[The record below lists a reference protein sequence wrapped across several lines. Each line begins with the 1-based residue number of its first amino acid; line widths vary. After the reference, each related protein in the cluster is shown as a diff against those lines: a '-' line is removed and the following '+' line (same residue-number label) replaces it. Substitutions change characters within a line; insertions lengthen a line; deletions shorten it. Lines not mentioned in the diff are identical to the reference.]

1 MKNKVSLLLF
11 IGGLVGGFF
20 FFFSL
25 LDALA
30 PFISG
35 FILAYLFR
43 PLVEKLHKIS
53 IPATISSAFLTV
65 LMYCALITLF
75 ILLLPYCKDF
85 IVSSTS
91 RLLFHKKELIALVEP
106 WVKKFP
112 LAEKN
117 WPDLLNSFDFVL
129 DNSLSWLKDWAL
141 SAVYNSWWIA
151 KHIITLFLAP
161 FIAFYMMKDWKKMI
175 LNICV
180 LVPYRF
186 RTLFYEVFSQ
196 IDTTLSAYVRGQA
209 SVSTMLAFYYGITL
223 WALGL
228 HSGALVGMLT
238 GLFTFVPYLGI
249 LSGFLTSVILA
260 CLQNPKPSFPLLIS
274 IFGAGHLLEGMF
286 LTPGLIGR
294 KIGLHPA
301 LILLSVFIAGSIG
314 GIKGVFLSCPL
325 TAIAVACFRWG
336 RKYYINSPFFLEKS

>member
-11 IGGLVGGFF
+11 IGGLVGGIF

-43 PLVEKLHKIS
+43 PLVEKLHKIG
-53 IPATISSAFLTV
+53 IPAIISSAFLTV

-91 RLLFHKKELIALVEP
+91 KLLFHKKELIALVEP

-112 LAEKN
+112 LAEKH
-117 WPDLLNSFDFVL
+117 WTDLLNSFDFVL

-175 LNICV
+175 L
-180 LVPYRF
+180 
-186 RTLFYEVFSQ
+186 
-196 IDTTLSAYVRGQA
+196 
-209 SVSTMLAFYYGITL
+209 
-223 WALGL
+223 
-228 HSGALVGMLT
+228 
-238 GLFTFVPYLGI
+238 
-249 LSGFLTSVILA
+249 
-260 CLQNPKPSFPLLIS
+260 K
-274 IFGAGHLLEGMF
+274 
-286 LTPGLIGR
+286 
-294 KIGLHPA
+294 
-301 LILLSVFIAGSIG
+301 
-314 GIKGVFLSCPL
+314 
-325 TAIAVACFRWG
+325 
-336 RKYYINSPFFLEKS
+336 